1 MKRRSLLLLVATIFS
16 TTILCQQ
23 PRAEDLSQSIVGVWK
38 LVIWSRK
45 QMPSGNVEY
54 GMGANPSGLVIYTR
68 GGRILT
74 LATAEDRKATG
85 VAPMNDQDRAQ
96 LFKTM
101 YSFNGT
107 YKVEGNKLAIKVENS
122 WNRAWNGTTLSGTI
136 DMQGNKYTFTSAPTI
151 AAKDGVEV
159 IFIHT
164 FERVE

>member
-1 MKRRSLLLLVATIFS
+1 
-16 TTILCQQ
+16 
-23 PRAEDLSQSIVGVWK
+23 
-38 LVIWSRK
+38 
-45 QMPSGNVEY
+45 
-54 GMGANPSGLVIYTR
+54 MGANPNGLVIYTR

-74 LATAEDRKATG
+74 FASAEDRKATG
-85 VAPMNDQDRAQ
+85 VAPMTDQDRAQ

-136 DMQGNKYTFTSAPTI
+136 DLQGNRFTFTSTPTI
-151 AAKDGVEV
+151 SAKDGVEV
-159 IFIHT
+159 IFINT